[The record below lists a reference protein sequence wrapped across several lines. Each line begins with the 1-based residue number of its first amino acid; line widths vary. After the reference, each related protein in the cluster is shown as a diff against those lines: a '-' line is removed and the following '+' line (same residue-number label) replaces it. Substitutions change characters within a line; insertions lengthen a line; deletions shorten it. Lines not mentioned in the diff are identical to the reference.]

1 MFSSN
6 IQQELMLDRFYLRHL
21 GPDDVTDYYLN
32 WFEDHTV
39 KSFIDYA
46 KDSKGKDQLAEYIF
60 EKNMSSSALFLG
72 IFSNQDDCHVGNIK
86 FEPINIKNKSAEM
99 GILIGDKSWR
109 GKGVGPEVILG
120 SGSWL
125 KDNLGIELMTLGV
138 SVNNKMALKAYQKI
152 GFKINQH
159 NNQAKMADS
168 HRMSLYLPGIN

>member
-1 MFSSN
+1 M
-6 IQQELMLDRFYLRHL
+6 IALKQEIKLDRFYLRHL
-21 GPDDVTDYYLN
+21 GPDDVTDRYLN
-32 WFEDHTV
+32 WFEDATV

-46 KDSKGKDQLAEYIF
+46 KDSRGKDQLIEYIH

-72 IFSNQDDCHVGNIK
+72 IFSNRGDFHVGNIK
-86 FEPINIKNKSAEM
+86 FEPIDIKNRSAVM

-120 SGSWL
+120 SGYWL

-159 NNQAKMADS
+159 TNQSTTADS
-168 HRMSLYLPGIN
+168 HRMSLHLSEIN